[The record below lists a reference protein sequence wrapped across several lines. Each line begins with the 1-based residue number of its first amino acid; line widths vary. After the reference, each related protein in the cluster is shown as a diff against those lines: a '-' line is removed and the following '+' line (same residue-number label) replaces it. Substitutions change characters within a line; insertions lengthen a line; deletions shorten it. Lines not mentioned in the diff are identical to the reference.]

1 VMEILL
7 TRRQAVADKLDT
19 QTQKLVN
26 DAKELYAT
34 AEARA
39 NATIK
44 Q

>member
-1 VMEILL
+1 MEILL

-26 DAKELYAT
+26 DTKELYAT
-34 AEARA
+34 VEAHA